1 MSGSIGRIDLDL
13 GLDYGSFNRELDG
26 IANKATYLVGGAFK
40 GLGGIIAGAF
50 AVGGL
55 VAFGKEAIGLASD
68 LQEVQNVVDVTFGSM
83 AAEVN
88 NWSKNLIDNFGLS
101 ELSAKRYS
109 STMGAMLK
117 SSGLTGAQMKD
128 MSKQLTELAADMSSF
143 YNLSNDDAFYKVFS
157 GLTGETEPLKQLGV
171 NMNIANLEAYALSQ
185 GIKTSYQNM
194 SQANQTLLRYNYL
207 LSVTKDAQGD
217 FARTSQSWA
226 NQTRVLAEQWKIFQG
241 TMGAG
246 FINILT
252 PVIRGI
258 NLLISK
264 LQVAAQYFKAFTAA
278 LFGDASSISST
289 AAAASASTSNA
300 ANSIGDVGTAATD
313 TGKAVKKAGKS
324 VKGSLAG
331 FDQLNTLSQ
340 ATAKALDDAADS
352 AALSGLGAGLGDM
365 GAITPQVDTS
375 VATEQVQGFAN
386 RVKGV
391 MSGIGDTFRSASR
404 VLADAFGPPLVT
416 AWGLIAPQLE
426 RLKGVFG
433 SVFSDIKEL
442 GAPLKN
448 WFIDELV
455 PFWQK
460 GIVIAGKTLAGLLDS
475 FTTVFE
481 DIWDAVFPILSLF
494 VSEGLPRLTEFL
506 DGAVDIFSQLF
517 DNAKMIFD
525 DIWEGAAA
533 PAMAALSDVIIGT
546 LDVLFDWWDTWGSK
560 ITSNIKTSL
569 DNMKELWRSFWD
581 KFLQPFFSNML
592 ENSKWLWEKHLKG
605 LLEEIGTFIGKLIT
619 AAQDINNKFI
629 APLLSWLVDKLG
641 PTFKVVFK
649 VIGDVIT
656 SAVALIADVLKG
668 LIKALGGVIDFIAGV
683 FTGDWKRAWEGIK
696 TFAIGIWDAVV
707 GAVKGAINIV
717 IDLINGMIDGINM
730 IKIDIPEWAEKVSG
744 YDDFGVH
751 IPRIPRLAKG
761 GLAYGPTLAMVG
773 DNRGAA
779 ADPEVISPL
788 SKLQELM
795 GGGNSEMLIVLESIL
810 EAIRRLDR
818 QMILMIGETELGR
831 AAINAINKVQRQE
844 GRTLIGG

>member
-1 MSGSIGRIDLDL
+1 MAENVGRIDLDL

-88 NWSKNLIDNFGLS
+88 NWSKNLIDSFGLS

-241 TMGAG
+241 TLGAG

-258 NLLISK
+258 NLLIAK

-375 VATEQVQGFAN
+375 VATEQVQGFTN
-386 RVKGV
+386 KVRSIV
-391 MSGIGDTFRSASR
+391 SGIGDTFRSAGRLLS
-404 VLADAFGPPLVT
+404 DAFGPPLAT
-416 AWGLIAPQLE
+416 AWSVIEPQLR
-426 RLKGVFG
+426 RLKGAFG
-433 SVFSDIKEL
+433 SAFSDIQEL
-442 GAPLKN
+442 GVPLKN
-448 WFIDELV
+448 WFIDELI

-460 GIVIAGKTLAGLLDS
+460 SIVIAGKTLEGLLDS

-494 VSEGLPRLTEFL
+494 VSKGLPMLTQFQSSMM
-506 DGAVDIFSQLF
+506 DIFYNVF
-517 DNAKMIFD
+517 ETAKQIFD
-525 DIWEGAAA
+525 DLWSGAAA
-533 PAMAALSDVIIGT
+533 PGLALLSRMVQDSMNTLLNAWNRWGDTLVAKLGT
-546 LDVLFDWWDTWGSK
+546 TIDS
-560 ITSNIKTSL
+560 IKSIWSSL
-569 DNMKELWRSFWD
+569 WD
-581 KFLQPFFSNML
+581 KFLGPVITKML
-592 ENSKWLWEKHLKG
+592 GTMDQLWSEHFKG
-605 LLEEIGTFIGKLIT
+605 LQEEVANFVGKLVNL
-619 AAQDINNKFI
+619 ALDIWNKFLGPVI
-629 APLLSWLVDKLG
+629 GWLIDKLG
-641 PTFKVVFK
+641 PTASRIFGFVADTLARHVGGMADTAKLLLKVLGGITDFLDGIFTTNWKASWNGIKDHMAGIGSSITGVFK
-649 VIGDVIT
+649 
-656 SAVALIADVLKG
+656 A
-668 LIKALGGVIDFIAGV
+668 
-683 FTGDWKRAWEGIK
+683 
-696 TFAIGIWDAVV
+696 
-707 GAVKGAINIV
+707 AINGI
-717 IDLINGMIDGINM
+717 IDAYNYMVKKMNTLSVKVPDWV
-730 IKIDIPEWAEKVSG
+730 PEIGGK
-744 YDDFGVH
+744 DFGIS
-751 IPRIPRLAKG
+751 IPTIPRLAKG

-795 GGGNSEMLIVLESIL
+795 GGGNAEMLTVLESIL